1 MISRA
6 ERLMP
11 SVRQV
16 RGDGTRVLR
25 TLHELDELAAPWNTI
40 GEEIGLPTVSHAWV
54 KACAAAF
61 VDPDKLAVTVV
72 RTPNAVAMAPL
83 VNRDDG
89 VSRLELLGVDEIGDP
104 SDLVT
109 TDASALAR
117 LAETLAH
124 TGRPLHLMRIPAE
137 SPTVAALRR
146 AYRGKGIVITRAH
159 ADYPWI
165 PLDATWSCPESWLNP
180 GRRSDVRRARRRA
193 GRLGSL
199 RLEMLSPTPG
209 ELAPLLE
216 EAFWVEAS
224 GWKGRRGS
232 AVLDDDAR
240 RTFFER
246 YAFAAAARGTL
257 RLGFLRI
264 GGRAAAMQLGV
275 ESGERFWLLKIGY
288 DETYRRCSPGMLLM
302 IESLR
307 YAAARGLRTYELLGT
322 VEPWTSMWTS
332 KTRACVSVRA
342 YPASAH
348 GIAALLAEGFRIGRR
363 KLPSLARRALE
374 SALVRGD
381 CQGSAP
387 HDPDTVVP
395 AR

>member
-11 SVRQV
+11 SVRQF
-16 RGDGTRVLR
+16 RSSGARVLR
-25 TLHELDELAAPWNTI
+25 TLRELDELAAPWNAI
-40 GEEIGLPTVSHAWV
+40 GEEIGMPTMSHAWV
-54 KACAAAF
+54 RACAAAF

-72 RTPNAVAMAPL
+72 RTPDAVAMAPL
-83 VNRDDG
+83 VKRDDG

-109 TDASALAR
+109 TNPSALAR

-124 TGRPLHLMRIPAE
+124 IGRPLHLMRIPAE
-137 SPTVAALRR
+137 SPTVPALRR

-165 PLDATWSCPESWLNP
+165 PLDRTWSCPESWLNP

-193 GRLGSL
+193 GRLGSV
-199 RLEMLSPTPG
+199 RTEMLSPTPG
-209 ELAPLLE
+209 ELAPLLD
-216 EAFWVEAS
+216 EAFWVEAA

-232 AVLDDDAR
+232 AVIDDAAR

-246 YAFAAAARGTL
+246 YAFEAAARGTL

-264 GGRAAAMQLGV
+264 GGRPAAMQLGV

-307 YAAARGLRTYELLGT
+307 YAAERGLRTYELLGT
-322 VEPWTSMWTS
+322 VEPWTSMWTR

-342 YPASAH
+342 YPATPH
-348 GIAALLAEGFRIGRR
+348 GIAALLVEGVRIGRR
-363 KLPSLARRALE
+363 KVPGLARRALK

-381 CQGSAP
+381 RQGPEGHA
-387 HDPDTVVP
+387 PDTVV
-395 AR
+395 ATR